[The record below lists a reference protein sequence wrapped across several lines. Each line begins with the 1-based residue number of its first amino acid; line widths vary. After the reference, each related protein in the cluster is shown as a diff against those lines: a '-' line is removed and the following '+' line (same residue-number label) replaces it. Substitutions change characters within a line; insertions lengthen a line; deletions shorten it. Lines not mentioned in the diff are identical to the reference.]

1 MQWAKR
7 MEPLTA
13 PGVFTVLKNKKIEL
27 HAQGMDVI
35 DLSVG
40 SPDNAPPDFVV
51 EEMKRAL
58 DDPACFQYAI
68 SDLPQLRAAAAR
80 WYARRFGVALNPD
93 SEITSLLGSQEGL
106 GHISLALVN
115 PGDVVLAPNPGY
127 PVFHAGPQ
135 LAQAELV
142 TVPMRAERGFGMDL
156 RDIPTDTARRAKLF
170 IVSYPNNPTTAMA
183 PEGFHAELVEF
194 AKTFD
199 VPILYDNAY
208 CELVYD
214 GGRADSFLA
223 TPGAK
228 DVGVEFNSLS
238 KTYGFAGGRCGF
250 ALGNADMIAKLSA
263 LKSHLDYGM
272 FLPVQRGAIAALD
285 GCQDCVE
292 RTREVYRARR
302 DVLCDGLSGIGWPV
316 ARPSAT
322 MFVWAALPRG
332 FSDSTAFAM
341 ELADR
346 SGVLVTPGVSFG
358 SFGEGHVRMALVQ
371 STERMAQAVTRIKE
385 CGILEIHDRPI

>member
-1 MQWAKR
+1 
-7 MEPLTA
+7 
-13 PGVFTVLKNKKIEL
+13 
-27 HAQGMDVI
+27 
-35 DLSVG
+35 
-40 SPDNAPPDFVV
+40 
-51 EEMKRAL
+51 
-58 DDPACFQYAI
+58 
-68 SDLPQLRAAAAR
+68 
-80 WYARRFGVALNPD
+80 
-93 SEITSLLGSQEGL
+93 
-106 GHISLALVN
+106 
-115 PGDVVLAPNPGY
+115 
-127 PVFHAGPQ
+127 
-135 LAQAELV
+135 
-142 TVPMRAERGFGMDL
+142 
-156 RDIPTDTARRAKLF
+156 
-170 IVSYPNNPTTAMA
+170 
-183 PEGFHAELVEF
+183 
-194 AKTFD
+194 
-199 VPILYDNAY
+199 
-208 CELVYD
+208 
-214 GGRADSFLA
+214 
-223 TPGAK
+223 
-228 DVGVEFNSLS
+228 
-238 KTYGFAGGRCGF
+238 
-250 ALGNADMIAKLSA
+250 MIAKLSA